1 MAPLTTLSSGKSSV
15 IKKLDESIRGEQR
28 RRLLDLGIY
37 PGATITH
44 CFDSATG
51 EPKAYEVLG
60 AVIALRK
67 EQTDKIFMSEN

>member
-15 IKKLDESIRGEQR
+15 IKKLDESITGEQR

-37 PGATITH
+37 PGATITQ